1 MLLLTSDTY
10 RIAAVEQ
17 LRTYAKILGVP
28 IEVIFDAED
37 IEGILHK
44 YKTADLILLDTAG
57 RSQKDTERFEELQ
70 KLYKVFQPDAL
81 HLVLASNMKNEDMR
95 DVVSRMGCLPLSHI
109 LFTKLDETTNYG
121 CLLNILLT
129 NNIPVSFLATGQNV
143 PNDIEVANSRK
154 MIDLFLGEGETLG
167 A

>member
-1 MLLLTSDTY
+1 M
-10 RIAAVEQ
+10 
-17 LRTYAKILGVP
+17 
-28 IEVIFDAED
+28 
-37 IEGILHK
+37 
-44 YKTADLILLDTAG
+44 
-57 RSQKDTERFEELQ
+57 
-70 KLYKVFQPDAL
+70 
-81 HLVLASNMKNEDMR
+81 
-95 DVVSRMGCLPLSHI
+95 VSRMGCLPLSHI